1 MVGEQREVGEE
12 RSRKEPKKKPRTTL
26 HFSAVERAPPSRL
39 ARHAASRCVGLHTL
53 LCSRLSSLDFAVW
66 LLSQRVPNGPM
77 RFNKLKLKPEKLME
91 FFLQAFPLV
100 VAALRASLCGAC
112 VPRALSL
119 ALSLFLSFRADISY
133 WGLWQRMQRCVYVIF
148 CRKTFQKLFKS
159 ASFVLCSLIYNE

>member
-1 MVGEQREVGEE
+1 MQTITNNCSTHTRAHSHTLTHTHTEKRTTKTARKVTKNVVREQREVGEE

-39 ARHAASRCVGLHTL
+39 ARHAASRYVGLHTL

-91 FFLQAFPLV
+91 FFIWAFPLV

-112 VPRALSL
+112 VPL
-119 ALSLFLSFRADISY
+119 ALSRSLFVS
-133 WGLWQRMQRCVYVIF
+133 
-148 CRKTFQKLFKS
+148 LFS
-159 ASFVLCSLIYNE
+159 C